1 MIIKRKQN
9 LWEVPVSSD
18 FCEIRFRANGNVS
31 PLYLQHNLSAGPI
44 THAE

>member
-18 FCEIRFRANGNVS
+18 FCEISFSANRNVS

-44 THAE
+44 SHTE